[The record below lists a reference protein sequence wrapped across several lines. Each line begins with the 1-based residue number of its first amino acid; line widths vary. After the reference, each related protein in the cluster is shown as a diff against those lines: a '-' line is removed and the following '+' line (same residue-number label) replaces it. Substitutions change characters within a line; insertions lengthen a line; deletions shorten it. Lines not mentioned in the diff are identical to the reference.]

1 MTETK
6 NPTQPTL
13 DFTTGAVTSRDG
25 TLIGYRQV
33 GHGPGL
39 VVLHGSMQWAGSHMR
54 LAAALADAFTVYL
67 PDRRGR
73 GTSGPAGDA
82 YGMAREVE
90 DVQALIEATGARHLF
105 GVSSSGLIALQAALT
120 VPGIDRVAVYEPAL
134 LLEGHDPSLVGWL
147 PRFDREIAEGRTSAA
162 LITSMLGLQLGPAMF
177 NRMPRWL
184 LEGFTSM
191 AMKGEDRKAEP
202 DDVTMRQLAPTL
214 HCEGSLIA
222 EMAGTLATFT
232 AMPVPV
238 LVMGGSK
245 GLAFLKPALDALEQ
259 TMPDVR
265 RVEYAGLD
273 HGAAADPSKA
283 NPKGQPERIAEDLR
297 RFFAG
302 Q

>member
-1 MTETK
+1 MTDTK
-6 NPTQPTL
+6 NAATMN
-13 DFTTGAVTSRDG
+13 VTSQDG
-25 TLIGYRQV
+25 TRISYRQL
-33 GHGPGL
+33 GQGPGI
-39 VVLHGSMQWAGSHMR
+39 VVLHGSMQSSGSHSQ

-73 GTSGPAGDA
+73 GGSGPAGDA
-82 YGMAREVE
+82 YAMAREVE
-90 DVQALIEATGARHLF
+90 DVQALIEATGAENVF
-105 GVSSSGLIALQAALT
+105 GVSSSGLIALRAAQT
-120 VPGIDRVAVYEPAL
+120 VPGIRRVAVYEPAL

-162 LITSMLGLQLGPAMF
+162 LITSMLGLQLGPAML

-184 LEGFTSM
+184 LEGFTNM
-191 AMKGEDRKAEP
+191 AMRGEDRKAGP

-214 HCEGSLIA
+214 HCEGHLIA
-222 EMAGTLATFT
+222 EMAGTLETFK

-238 LVMGGSK
+238 LLLGGEK
-245 GLAFLKPALDALEQ
+245 GLAFLKPALDALER
-259 TMPDVR
+259 TLPDVR

-283 NPKGQPERIAEDLR
+283 NPKGQPERIAADLR